1 MSRKKARKGNNK
13 GQSQLTRMKEKLPAY
28 LFNAEVMQFPK
39 VTVPELQKRMFAKS
53 KTTIYRLLKDL
64 RLDKKSL
71 TSADVT
77 PLTSE
82 EVGDYLL
89 DHLSVRQ
96 AFSLY
101 DWALAQ
107 RFDKQAK
114 RAKETG
120 KKVTRGYGAN
130 GPVKRERPATV
141 QKTEEDK
148 KQEAELAKKA
158 VENSPFNGGKQQ
170 AVETDSSTAGKLKS
184 AILNHDLTT
193 DQASSIAETILN
205 GQPFMSMTP
214 TQEAYIA
221 MMKRDSNFN
230 EYQWS
235 ADWLYNH
242 KLTNKSA
249 QSDFYQALIGQK
261 DVSGLPSA
269 ISQLAYLYK
278 KNTESIE
285 TKKLGESVD
294 Y

>member
-1 MSRKKARKGNNK
+1 MARKKTRKGNNK
-13 GQSQLTRMKEKLPAY
+13 GKTQLERMQEKLPAY
-28 LFNAEVMQFPK
+28 LFNAEVMRFPK

-71 TSADVT
+71 ESDEIE
-77 PLTSE
+77 PLTNE
-82 EVGDYLL
+82 EVGDYLIN
-89 DHLSVRQ
+89 HLSVRQ

-107 RFDKQAK
+107 RFDKQAES
-114 RAKETG
+114 AKKTG

-130 GPVKRERPATV
+130 GPVKREKASV

-148 KQEAELAKKA
+148 KREAELAKQA
-158 VENSPFNGGKQQ
+158 VKNSPFNGGKQQ
-170 AVETDSSTAGKLKS
+170 AVEIDSSTAGKLKN
-184 AILNHDLTT
+184 AVLNKDLTVEQT
-193 DQASSIAETILN
+193 NAIAETILN

-221 MMKRDSNFN
+221 MMKRDSAFN

-235 ADWLYNH
+235 ADWLYSH

-261 DVSGLPSA
+261 DVSSLSSA
-269 ISQLAYLYK
+269 ISQLVYLYK
-278 KNTESIE
+278 KNVKNIE
-285 TKKLGESVD
+285 TQKLGESVD

>member
-1 MSRKKARKGNNK
+1 MARKKARKGNNK

-28 LFNAEVMQFPK
+28 LFNTEVMQFPK
-39 VTVPELQKRMFAKS
+39 VTVPELQKHMFAKS

-71 TSADVT
+71 TSADVE
-77 PLTSE
+77 PLTNE

-101 DWALAQ
+101 DWALEK
-107 RFDKQAK
+107 RFDKQAE
-114 RAKETG
+114 RAKATG

-130 GPVKRERPATV
+130 GPVKREKASV

-148 KQEAELAKKA
+148 KREAELAKQA
-158 VENSPFNGGKQQ
+158 VKNSPFNGGKQQ
-170 AVETDSSTAGKLKS
+170 AVEIDSSTAGKLKN
-184 AILNHDLTT
+184 AVLNKDLTVEQT
-193 DQASSIAETILN
+193 NAIAETILN

-221 MMKRDSNFN
+221 MMKRDSAFN

-235 ADWLYNH
+235 ADWLYSH

-261 DVSGLPSA
+261 DVSSLSSA
-269 ISQLAYLYK
+269 ISQLVYLYK
-278 KNTESIE
+278 KNVKNIE
-285 TKKLGESVD
+285 TQKLGESVD

>member
-1 MSRKKARKGNNK
+1 MARKKARKGNNK
-13 GQSQLTRMKEKLPAY
+13 GQSQLDRMREKLPAY
-28 LFNAEVMQFPK
+28 LFNAEVMRFPK

-64 RLDKKSL
+64 KLDKKSL

-101 DWALAQ
+101 EWALAQ

-130 GPVKRERPATV
+130 GPVKREKASV

-148 KQEAELAKKA
+148 KREAELARQA
-158 VENSPFNGGKQQ
+158 VKNSPFNGGKQQ

-184 AILNHDLTT
+184 AVLNGDLPTK
-193 DQASSIAETILN
+193 QATEIAETILN
-205 GQPFMSMTP
+205 GQRFVKLTD
-214 TQEAYIA
+214 TQGAYIE
-221 MMKRDSNFN
+221 MMKQDSGFD

-235 ADWLYNH
+235 LDWLYKH
-242 KLTNKSA
+242 LLTNGSA
-249 QSDFYQALIGQK
+249 QTEFYQVATGLK
-261 DVSGLPSA
+261 EATNLPANVSQME
-269 ISQLAYLYK
+269 IFYK
-278 KNTESIE
+278 RNAENVDIDKVGESI
-285 TKKLGESVD
+285 D

>member
-1 MSRKKARKGNNK
+1 MARKKARKGNNK
-13 GQSQLTRMKEKLPAY
+13 GQSQLDRMREKLPAY
-28 LFNAEVMQFPK
+28 LFNAEVMRFPK
-39 VTVPELQKRMFAKS
+39 VTVPELQKHMFAKS

-64 RLDKKSL
+64 KLDKKSL

-101 DWALAQ
+101 EWALAQ

-130 GPVKRERPATV
+130 GPVKREKPSV

-148 KQEAELAKKA
+148 EKEAELAKQA
-158 VENSPFNGGKQQ
+158 VSNSPFNGGKQQ
-170 AVETDSSTAGKLKS
+170 TAELDTSTAGKLKS

-205 GQPFMSMTP
+205 GQAFMSMTP

-235 ADWLYNH
+235 ADWLYSH

-261 DVSGLPSA
+261 EVSGLPSA

-278 KNTESIE
+278 KNAENIE

>member
-1 MSRKKARKGNNK
+1 MARKKARKGNNK
-13 GQSQLTRMKEKLPAY
+13 GQSQLDRMREKLPAY
-28 LFNAEVMQFPK
+28 LFNAEVMRFPK
-39 VTVPELQKRMFAKS
+39 VTVPELQKHMFAKS

-64 RLDKKSL
+64 KLDKKSL

-101 DWALAQ
+101 EWALAQ

-130 GPVKRERPATV
+130 GPVKREKASV

-148 KQEAELAKKA
+148 KREAELARQA
-158 VENSPFNGGKQQ
+158 VKNSPFNGGKQQ

-184 AILNHDLTT
+184 AVLNKELTVE
-193 DQASSIAETILN
+193 QVNAIAETILN

-221 MMKRDSNFN
+221 MMRRDSAFN
-230 EYQWS
+230 EFQWC

-261 DVSGLPSA
+261 DVSSLSSA
-269 ISQLAYLYK
+269 ISQLVYLYK
-278 KNTESIE
+278 KNVKNIE
-285 TKKLGESVD
+285 TQKLGESVD